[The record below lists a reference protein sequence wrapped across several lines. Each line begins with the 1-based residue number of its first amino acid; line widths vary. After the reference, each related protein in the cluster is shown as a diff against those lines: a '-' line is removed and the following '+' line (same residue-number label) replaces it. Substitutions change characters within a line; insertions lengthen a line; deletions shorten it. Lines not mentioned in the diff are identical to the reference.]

1 MPFTL
6 SHAAAALPLARLCPR
21 RFCLSALMVGATAPD
36 LPYFVG
42 LLPFAAACHYRWYGL
57 LLAWGAAWLGWWC
70 WCFARPRLV
79 AILPAPYGALLAAA
93 DTPRLG
99 RRVAASLLLGAAS
112 HLLWDHFTHG
122 GGAMVALLP
131 RLADTYA
138 SSPLYRWLQHGST
151 VFGLAALTL
160 WWMGFARR
168 RAGYCRPRWLPGTLP
183 VWLAVAALTF
193 ATLFAVRALPLA
205 VDAERH
211 LFYAVLAGCDLAAVL
226 FLAAGQFRLS
236 VAPEK

>member
-21 RFCLSALMVGATAPD
+21 RLCLSALMVGATAPD

-79 AILPAPYGALLAAA
+79 AILPAPYDALLSVA
-93 DTPRLG
+93 DTPRVG
-99 RRVAASLLLGAAS
+99 WRVAVSLLLGAAS

-122 GGAMVALLP
+122 GGVMVALLP
-131 RLADTYA
+131 WLAEPYA
-138 SSPLYRWLQHGST
+138 ASPLYRWLQHGST

-160 WWMGFARR
+160 WWAVVARR
-168 RAGYCRPRWLPGTLP
+168 RAGYCRPHWPARTLSLWLWVG
-183 VWLAVAALTF
+183 ALMF
-193 ATLFAVRALPLA
+193 ATLFSVRALPLA

-211 LFYAVLAGCDLAAVL
+211 LFYAILAACDLAVAL
-226 FLAAGQFRLS
+226 LLAAGQFRLS
-236 VAPEK
+236 VLPEK